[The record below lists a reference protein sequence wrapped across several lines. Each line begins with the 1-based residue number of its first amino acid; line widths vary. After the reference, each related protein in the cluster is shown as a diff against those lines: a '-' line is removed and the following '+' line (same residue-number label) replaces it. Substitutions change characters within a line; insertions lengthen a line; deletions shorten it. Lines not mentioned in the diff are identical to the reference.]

1 MNEPIRISCDDCT
14 MQGTDACGDCI
25 VTFICS
31 REPDDAIIIDAAE
44 ERAVRMLIKSG
55 LVPELRHD
63 SGVRSGHG
71 TAAV

>member
-1 MNEPIRISCDDCT
+1 MPEALRISCDDCS

-31 REPDDAIIIDAAE
+31 REPDDAVIIDAAE

-55 LVPELRHD
+55 LVPDLRHEP
-63 SGVRSGHG
+63 
-71 TAAV
+71 AAG